1 VTNKVIDS
9 TNSEN
14 SPLSSSREWSQTG
27 LRQLLMYAAVGCV
40 AGAIIALQIGI
51 MRIFSEGSWAHFG
64 SLVVSL
70 AMLGFGLTSAVMCLA
85 RNWFERHWFG
95 VIAGSLAAFA
105 PLIVGANLAA
115 QQLPFNPIFLVSDAL
130 QKWRLVAN
138 FAFYLLPFLA
148 GSLFLGT
155 VFLRAQKVFSRVYFA
170 DLLGSGL
177 CGLLTLGSLFLFRP
191 DNLVLVPVVL
201 AGIGGILWFVGL
213 GSRKWAIVIGL
224 ISIAAGAIHIHLP
237 GAAKISKLSVSDY
250 KGVSYARKFPDS
262 KQQYEG
268 ISPFG
273 HLEVY
278 SSSYLHFAPGL
289 SDNASLNLEEMPA
302 NAYLGLYV
310 DGDGPI
316 GIMRELSDKDTAYF
330 HYLPMIYPYLIT
342 TKPKTFVVQF
352 GGGISTMVAL
362 HSSSNVTVGEANPA
376 FLKAFRESAVL
387 KNFTNDILNRVS
399 VIPYDGRLFLANT
412 SERYDV
418 IDLSLADSA
427 GLSNPGGFAIV
438 EKYSYTQEAMQ
449 HYMHALSDA
458 GILSVTLWNKEEP
471 PKSVLKLFATMAAAA
486 RANGD
491 KDISQNFFVAS
502 SYLSTVTVL
511 YKRSGFTAGELTK
524 LREYTSAMSFDEIYS
539 PGIKV
544 DLAKADHVFK
554 DFHDSIFS
562 ADISK
567 PGSQIES
574 TDQEPVAE
582 GSTSEISTQ
591 TGAEVGT
598 NEPAVDGTALTVPA
612 SLLSQ
617 IAWQA
622 LIHDDWQGFSKRYL
636 FDVRPLTN
644 NHPYFAAYVFP
655 KDLPKITDRLE
666 LFQDEWGYLLLW
678 ATLAIAC
685 AAGLI
690 LISIPVIFGWRTA
703 FSRYP
708 GKSQTILYFACL
720 GFGYITVEVGLIA
733 QFIQALSNA
742 TVSASVL
749 ITGMLVFS
757 GIGSFVSDKYAHSAR
772 ATLPKIFVGIGA
784 LLISYSLMLNPILNA
799 IGGLPYAVRLICC
812 FALIAPPAFLMGF
825 PMATGMGILTRL
837 KKESMFLWAWG
848 VNGCFSVIGAA
859 LVPII
864 ATSFGLAAVIAI
876 AGAAYLIAIPAFF
889 GVLKPINYKINSI
902 T

>member
-1 VTNKVIDS
+1 MTS
-9 TNSEN
+9 APMET
-14 SPLSSSREWSQTG
+14 SPSAEWSHSG
-27 LRQLLMYAAVGCV
+27 LRQLLMYAAIGCV
-40 AGAIIALQIGI
+40 AGAVIALQIGI

-70 AMLGFGLTSAVMCLA
+70 AMLGFGLTSAIMCLA
-85 RNWFERHWFG
+85 RPWFERHWFG
-95 VIAGSLAAFA
+95 VIAASLALFA
-105 PLIVGANLAA
+105 PLMVGTNLVA
-115 QQLPFNPIFLVSDAL
+115 QQLPFNPIFLVSDNQ

-138 FAFYLLPFLA
+138 FMLYLLPFLA

-155 VFLRAQKVFSRVYFA
+155 IFLRARNLFSRVYFA

-177 CGLLTLGSLFLFRP
+177 CGLLTLGALFLFRP
-191 DNLVLVPVVL
+191 ENLMLVPVAL
-201 AGIGGILWFVGL
+201 AGIGGVLWFAGL
-213 GSRKWAIVIGL
+213 GSRKWAMTLAAISLVSIGV
-224 ISIAAGAIHIHLP
+224 HVYLP
-237 GAAKISKLSVSDY
+237 EATKTPRLSVSDY

-262 KQQYEG
+262 KREYEAV
-268 ISPFG
+268 SPFG

-316 GIMRELSDKDTAYF
+316 GVMRELSDKDTAYF
-330 HYLPMIYPYLIT
+330 HYLPMIYPYLVADN
-342 TKPKTFVVQF
+342 PNTFVVQF

-362 HSSSNVTVGEANPA
+362 HSKSSSVTVGEANPA
-376 FLKAFRESAVL
+376 FLKAFRESDVL
-387 KNFTNDILNRVS
+387 KTFTRDILNRVT

-412 SERYDV
+412 RERYDV

-449 HYMHALSDA
+449 DYMRALSDK

-486 RANGD
+486 RATGE
-491 KDISQNFFVAS
+491 KDIAQHFFVVS

-511 YKRSGFTAGELTK
+511 YKRAGFTASELTK
-524 LREYTSAMSFDEIYS
+524 LREHTSAMSFDEIYS
-539 PGIKV
+539 PGIQV
-544 DLAKADHVFK
+544 DLAKADHVFQ

-562 ADISK
+562 ADDNK
-567 PGSQIES
+567 PHTEAILD
-574 TDQEPVAE
+574 TA
-582 GSTSEISTQ
+582 TEISENT
-591 TGAEVGT
+591 A
-598 NEPAVDGTALTVPA
+598 NENNLIVPA

-617 IAWQA
+617 AAWQA
-622 LIHDDWQGFSKRYL
+622 LIRDDWKGFSERYL

-644 NHPYFAAYVFP
+644 SHPYFAAYVFP
-655 KDLPKITDRLE
+655 KDLPKIVDRLE

-685 AAGLI
+685 AAGVV
-690 LISIPVIFGWRTA
+690 LISIPVAAGWRTA
-703 FSRYP
+703 FSHYP
-708 GKSQTILYFACL
+708 GKAQTILYFACL

-733 QFIQALSNA
+733 QFIQALANA

-757 GIGSFVSDKYAHSAR
+757 GIGSFVSEKYAHSAR
-772 ATLPKIFVGIGA
+772 ITLPKILLAIGV
-784 LLISYSLMLNPILNA
+784 LLVSYSVLLNPLLNA
-799 IGGLPYAVRLICC
+799 IGGLPYALRLVCC

-825 PMATGMGILTRL
+825 PMATGMGALTRL
-837 KKESMFLWAWG
+837 KKDSMFLWAWG

-864 ATSFGLAAVIAI
+864 ATSFGLVAVIVT
-876 AGAAYLIAIPAFF
+876 AGAAYLISIPAFF
-889 GVLKPINYKINSI
+889 GVLKPIKHNAIMEK
-902 T
+902 THG

>member
-1 VTNKVIDS
+1 MTNKVIDS
-9 TNSEN
+9 TSPEN
-14 SPLSSSREWSQTG
+14 SPSPSSPEWSQTG

-40 AGAIIALQIGI
+40 AGAVIALQIGI

-70 AMLGFGLTSAVMCLA
+70 AMLGFGLTSAVMCFA

-105 PLIVGANLAA
+105 PLVVGANLAA
-115 QQLPFNPIFLVSDAL
+115 QQLPFNPIFLVSDSL

-138 FAFYLLPFLA
+138 FALYLLPFLA

-155 VFLRAQKVFSRVYFA
+155 VFLRAQKVFGRVYFA

-191 DNLVLVPVVL
+191 DNLVLVPLVL
-201 AGIGGILWFVGL
+201 AGIGGILWFAGL
-213 GSRKWAIVIGL
+213 GSRKWAIALGL
-224 ISIAAGAIHIHLP
+224 ITLAAGAVHIHLP
-237 GAAKISKLSVSDY
+237 DATKISKLSVSDY

-262 KQQYEG
+262 KQEYEG

-316 GIMRELSDKDTAYF
+316 GIMRDLSDKDTAYF

-376 FLKAFRESAVL
+376 FLKAFRESDVL
-387 KNFTNDILNRVS
+387 KNFTKDILNRVT

-412 SERYDV
+412 RERYDV

-491 KDISQNFFVAS
+491 KYISQNFFVAS

-511 YKRSGFTAGELTK
+511 YKRSGFTTHELTK
-524 LREYTSAMSFDEIYS
+524 LREHTSSMSFDEIYS

-562 ADISK
+562 PDTANGPNNAEATSDAISD
-567 PGSQIES
+567 GS
-574 TDQEPVAE
+574 TD
-582 GSTSEISTQ
+582 S
-591 TGAEVGT
+591 
-598 NEPAVDGTALTVPA
+598 NALTVPA

-617 IAWQA
+617 VAWQS
-622 LIHDDWQGFSKRYL
+622 LIKDDWQAFSQRYL

-690 LISIPVIFGWRTA
+690 LISIPVIFGWRTT

-757 GIGSFVSDKYAHSAR
+757 GIGSFVSDKYAHNAR
-772 ATLPKIFVGIGA
+772 STLPKIFVVIGA
-784 LLISYSLMLNPILNA
+784 LLIVYSLILNPILNA

-825 PMATGMGILTRL
+825 PMAIGMGVLTRL

-889 GVLKPINYKINSI
+889 GVLKPIEKSI
-902 T
+902 R

>member
-1 VTNKVIDS
+1 MIASVDEPNNIH
-9 TNSEN
+9 N
-14 SPLSSSREWSQTG
+14 EWTQTG
-27 LRQLLMYAAVGCV
+27 FKQLLLYAAVGCV

-51 MRIFSEGSWAHFG
+51 MRIFAEGSWAHFG

-85 RNWFERHWFG
+85 RHWFERHWFG
-95 VIAGSLAAFA
+95 VIAASLATFA
-105 PLIVGANLAA
+105 PLIVGANLVA
-115 QQLPFNPIFLVSDAL
+115 QQLPFNPIFIVSDPL

-138 FAFYLLPFLA
+138 FVLYLLPFLA

-155 VFLRAQKVFSRVYFA
+155 VFLRAQRVFGRVYFA

-177 CGLLTLGSLFLFRP
+177 CGLLTLGALFLFRP
-191 DNLVLVPVVL
+191 DNLVLVPVML
-201 AGIGGILWFVGL
+201 AGIGGVLWFVGL
-213 GSRKWAIVIGL
+213 GSRKWTIALAAITFAV
-224 ISIAAGAIHIHLP
+224 AATHIYLP
-237 GAAKISKLSVSDY
+237 DLTKIPKLSVSDY

-316 GIMRELSDKDTAYF
+316 GVMRDLSDKDTAYF
-330 HYLPMIYPYLIT
+330 HYLPMIYPYLVT
-342 TKPKTFVVQF
+342 EKPNTFVVQF

-362 HSSSNVTVGEANPA
+362 HRSSKVTVGEANPA
-376 FLKAFRESAVL
+376 FLNAFRESDVL
-387 KNFTNDILNRVS
+387 KSFTNDILNRVT

-412 SERYDV
+412 NERYDV

-449 HYMHALSDA
+449 HYMRALSDK

-471 PKSVLKLFATMAAAA
+471 PKSVLKLFSTMAAAA
-486 RANGD
+486 RVNGE
-491 KDISQNFFVAS
+491 KDISQHFFVAS

-511 YKRSGFTAGELTK
+511 YKREPFTEAELVK
-524 LREYTSAMSFDEIYS
+524 LREHTSSMSFDEIYS

-544 DLAKADHVFK
+544 DEAKADHVFK

-562 ADISK
+562 ADSNSGHQTEAAAEITSEE
-567 PGSQIES
+567 SSAEVVDES
-574 TDQEPVAE
+574 TEE
-582 GSTSEISTQ
+582 SNT
-591 TGAEVGT
+591 
-598 NEPAVDGTALTVPA
+598 LTVPA

-617 IAWQA
+617 LAWQA
-622 LIHDDWQGFSKRYL
+622 LIKDDWQNFSQRYL

-685 AAGLI
+685 AAGFI

-703 FSRYP
+703 FSHYP

-757 GIGSFVSDKYAHSAR
+757 GIGSFVSDKYTASAR
-772 ATLPKIFVGIGA
+772 TTLPKIFIMIGA
-784 LLISYSLMLNPILNA
+784 ILIVYSLVLNPILNA
-799 IGGLPYAVRLICC
+799 IGGLPYAVRLLCC

-825 PMATGMGILTRL
+825 PMAMGMGVLTRL
-837 KKESMFLWAWG
+837 KKEHMFLWAWG

-864 ATSFGLAAVIAI
+864 ATSFGLAAVIAV

-889 GVLKPINYKINSI
+889 GVLKPIAVEPTRTGI
-902 T
+902 

>member
-1 VTNKVIDS
+1 MTNTVTDS
-9 TNSEN
+9 TSLET
-14 SPLSSSREWSQTG
+14 SPASSSPEWSQTG

-40 AGAIIALQIGI
+40 AGAVIALQIGI

-115 QQLPFNPIFLVSDAL
+115 QQLPFNPIFLVSDSL

-138 FAFYLLPFLA
+138 FALYLLPFLA

-155 VFLRAQKVFSRVYFA
+155 VFLRAQKVFGRVYFA

-201 AGIGGILWFVGL
+201 AGIGGILWFSGL
-213 GSRKWAIVIGL
+213 GSRKWAIALAL
-224 ISIAAGAIHIHLP
+224 ITLAAGAVHIHLP

-316 GIMRELSDKDTAYF
+316 GIMRNLSEKDSAYF

-376 FLKAFRESAVL
+376 FLKAFRESDVL
-387 KNFTNDILNRVS
+387 KDFTKDILSRVT

-412 SERYDV
+412 KERYDV

-502 SYLSTVTVL
+502 SYLSTVTAL
-511 YKRSGFTAGELTK
+511 YKRSGFTADELTK
-524 LREYTSAMSFDEIYS
+524 LREHTSSMSFDEIYS
-539 PGIKV
+539 PDIKV
-544 DLAKADHVFK
+544 DVAKAEHVFK

-562 ADISK
+562 ADVASGNK
-567 PGSQIES
+567 AES
-574 TDQEPVAE
+574 NAE
-582 GSTSEISTQ
+582 VNSETASSEINTD
-591 TGAEVGT
+591 GPIGDG
-598 NEPAVDGTALTVPA
+598 PAGDSSALTVPA

-617 IAWQA
+617 VAWQS
-622 LIHDDWQGFSKRYL
+622 LIHDDWKNFSQRYL
-636 FDVRPLTN
+636 FDVQPLTN

-685 AAGLI
+685 VAGLI

-757 GIGSFVSDKYAHSAR
+757 GIGSFISDKYAQSAR
-772 ATLPKIFVGIGA
+772 TTLPKIFIAIGA
-784 LLISYSLMLNPILNA
+784 LLIAYSVILNPILNA

-825 PMATGMGILTRL
+825 PMATGMGVLTRL

-889 GVLKPINYKINSI
+889 GVLKPIPTAINPEK
-902 T
+902 

>member
-1 VTNKVIDS
+1 MIDS
-9 TNSEN
+9 DNVLPSK
-14 SPLSSSREWSQTG
+14 EWSQKG

-40 AGAIIALQIGI
+40 AGAVIALQIGI

-85 RNWFERHWFG
+85 RKWFERHWFG

-105 PLIVGANLAA
+105 PLIVGANLVA
-115 QQLPFNPIFLVSDAL
+115 QQLPFNPIFLVSDSM

-138 FAFYLLPFLA
+138 FALYLLPFLA

-155 VFLRAQKVFSRVYFA
+155 VFLRAQKVFGRVYFA

-201 AGIGGILWFVGL
+201 AGIGGVLWFAGL
-213 GSRKWAIVIGL
+213 GSRKWAIVL
-224 ISIAAGAIHIHLP
+224 AVISLACVAIHLHLP
-237 GAAKISKLSVSDY
+237 EAVKIQKLSVSDY

-262 KQQYEG
+262 KREYEAV
-268 ISPFG
+268 SPFG

-289 SDNASLNLEEMPA
+289 SDNASLNLDEMPA

-316 GIMRELSDKDTAYF
+316 GVMRELSDKDTAYF
-330 HYLPMIYPYLIT
+330 HYLPMIYPYLIAN
-342 TKPKTFVVQF
+342 KPKTFVVQF

-362 HSSSNVTVGEANPA
+362 HSNSASVTVGEANPA
-376 FLKAFRESAVL
+376 FLKAFRESDVL
-387 KNFTNDILNRVS
+387 RNFTKDILNRVT

-458 GILSVTLWNKEEP
+458 GTLSVTLWNKEEP

-491 KDISQNFFVAS
+491 KDIAQNFFVAS

-511 YKRSGFTAGELTK
+511 YKRAGFTADELIK
-524 LREYTSAMSFDEIYS
+524 LRQHTSSMSFDEIYS

-562 ADISK
+562 ADTNNE
-567 PGSQIES
+567 QQRETTTALES
-574 TDQEPVAE
+574 AD
-582 GSTSEISTQ
+582 EIAGPETTETTEATETTETTESVSDD
-591 TGAEVGT
+591 TG
-598 NEPAVDGTALTVPA
+598 LTVPA
-612 SLLSQ
+612 SILSQ
-617 IAWQA
+617 VAWQA
-622 LIHDDWQGFSKRYL
+622 LIRDDWKGFSERYL

-690 LISIPVIFGWRTA
+690 LISIPVIAGWRTA
-703 FSRYP
+703 FSHYP

-757 GIGSFVSDKYAHSAR
+757 GIGSFVSDKYAPSAR
-772 ATLPKIFVGIGA
+772 TTLPKILLMVGA
-784 LLISYSLMLNPILNA
+784 LLICYSLMLNPILNA
-799 IGGLPYAVRLICC
+799 IGGLPYAIRLICC

-825 PMATGMGILTRL
+825 PMATGMGVLTRL
-837 KKESMFLWAWG
+837 NKEHMFLWAWG

-864 ATSFGLAAVIAI
+864 ATSFGLVAVIAI

-889 GVLKPINYKINSI
+889 GVLKPISSKAVI
-902 T
+902 

>member
-1 VTNKVIDS
+1 VSAS
-9 TNSEN
+9 TAPVGPIGGPISL
-14 SPLSSSREWSQTG
+14 SPEWSQTG
-27 LRQLLMYAAVGCV
+27 LRQLLMYAGVGCV
-40 AGAIIALQIGI
+40 AGAVIALQIAI

-70 AMLGFGLTSAVMCLA
+70 AMLGFGLTSTVMCLA
-85 RNWFERHWFG
+85 RHWFERHWFG
-95 VIAGSLAAFA
+95 VIGGSLAAFA
-105 PLIVGANLAA
+105 PLVVGANLAA
-115 QQLPFNPIFLVSDAL
+115 QQLPFNPIFLVSDPL
-130 QKWRLVAN
+130 QKWRLAAN
-138 FAFYLLPFLA
+138 FALYLLPFLA
-148 GSLFLGT
+148 GSFFLGT
-155 VFLRAQKVFSRVYFA
+155 VFLRAKTVFGRVYFA

-191 DNLVLVPVVL
+191 DNLVLVPVLLV
-201 AGIGGILWFVGL
+201 GVGSVLWFSGL
-213 GSRKWAIVIGL
+213 GSRKGAVLLAL
-224 ISIAAGAIHIHLP
+224 ISLVSGMAHIYLP
-237 GAAKISKLSVSDY
+237 DALQIPALSVSDY

-262 KQQYEG
+262 KLEYEG

-289 SDNASLNLEEMPA
+289 SDNASLNLDEMPA

-316 GIMRELSDKDTAYF
+316 GVMRELSDKDAAYF
-330 HYLPMIYPYLIT
+330 HYLPMIYPYLIAK
-342 TKPKTFVVQF
+342 KPKTFVVQF

-362 HSSSNVTVGEANPA
+362 HSNAASVTVGESNPA
-376 FLKAFRESAVL
+376 FLKAFRESDVL
-387 KNFTNDILNRVS
+387 KSFTKDILNRVT
-399 VIPYDGRLFLANT
+399 VIPFDGRLFLANT

-449 HYMHALSDA
+449 HYMDALSDT
-458 GILSVTLWNKEEP
+458 GVLSVTLWNKEEP
-471 PKSVLKLFATMAAAA
+471 PKSALKLYATMAAAA

-491 KDISQNFFVAS
+491 KDIGPNFFVAS

-511 YKRSGFTAGELTK
+511 YKRGGFTPTELAK
-524 LREYTSAMSFDEIYS
+524 LREHTAAMSFDEIYS

-544 DLAKADHVFK
+544 ETAKADHVFSE
-554 DFHDSIFS
+554 FHDSIFS
-562 ADISK
+562 ADTSA
-567 PGSQIES
+567 PSNQTTSSSTTSMDGAADGSPI
-574 TDQEPVAE
+574 A
-582 GSTSEISTQ
+582 
-591 TGAEVGT
+591 
-598 NEPAVDGTALTVPA
+598 VPA
-612 SLLSQ
+612 TLLSQ
-617 IAWQA
+617 LAWQS
-622 LIHDDWQGFSKRYL
+622 LVHDDWRGFSQRYL

-644 NHPYFAAYVFP
+644 NSPFFAAYVFP
-655 KDLPKITDRLE
+655 SDLPKITDRLE

-678 ATLAIAC
+678 ATLTIAC
-685 AAGLI
+685 VAGLV
-690 LISIPVIFGWRTA
+690 LIAIPVIFGWRTA

-733 QFIQALSNA
+733 QFTQALANA

-757 GIGSFVSDKYAHSAR
+757 GVGSFVSDKYALSAR
-772 ATLPKIFVGIGA
+772 TTLPKIFAMIGT
-784 LLISYSLMLNPILNA
+784 LLMTYSLVLNPVLNA

-837 KKESMFLWAWG
+837 NKEHMFLWAWG

-859 LVPII
+859 LVPIV
-864 ATSFGLAAVIAI
+864 ATSFGLAAVIAL
-876 AGAAYLIAIPAFF
+876 AGGAYLIAIPAFF
-889 GVLKPINYKINSI
+889 GLLKPIEPAVLDGSP
-902 T
+902 TTA

>member
-1 VTNKVIDS
+1 VIDS
-9 TNSEN
+9 SNLLPSK
-14 SPLSSSREWSQTG
+14 EWSQTG

-40 AGAIIALQIGI
+40 AGAVIALQIGI

-105 PLIVGANLAA
+105 PLVVGANLIA
-115 QQLPFNPIFLVSDAL
+115 QQLPFNPIFLVSDSL

-138 FAFYLLPFLA
+138 FALYLLPFLA

-155 VFLRAQKVFSRVYFA
+155 VFLRAQKVFGRVYFA

-201 AGIGGILWFVGL
+201 AGIGGILWFAGL
-213 GSRKWAIVIGL
+213 GSRRWAIAIGVIAL
-224 ISIAAGAIHIHLP
+224 AAGAIHIYLP
-237 GAAKISKLSVSDY
+237 DAAKISKLSVSDY

-316 GIMRELSDKDTAYF
+316 GIMRDLSDKDTAYF

-362 HSSSNVTVGEANPA
+362 QSASSVTVGEANPA
-376 FLKAFRESAVL
+376 FLKAFRESDVL
-387 KNFTNDILNRVS
+387 KKFTKDILNRVT

-412 SERYDV
+412 AERYDV

-511 YKRSGFTAGELTK
+511 YKRGGFTASELTK
-524 LREYTSAMSFDEIYS
+524 LREHTSSMSFDEIYS

-544 DLAKADHVFK
+544 DVAKADHVFQ

-562 ADISK
+562 ADNSK
-567 PGSQIES
+567 
-574 TDQEPVAE
+574 AA
-582 GSTSEISTQ
+582 TQ
-591 TGAEVGT
+591 T
-598 NEPAVDGTALTVPA
+598 EPATEEAIDDSASDGNALTVPA

-617 IAWQA
+617 LAWQS
-622 LIHDDWQGFSKRYL
+622 LIKDDWKGFSQRYL
-636 FDVRPLTN
+636 FDVQPLTN

-685 AAGLI
+685 VAGLI

-757 GIGSFVSDKYAHSAR
+757 GIGSFISDRYAASAR
-772 ATLPKIFVGIGA
+772 STMPKIFILIGA
-784 LLISYSLMLNPILNA
+784 LLIAYSLILNPILNA
-799 IGGLPYAVRLICC
+799 IGGLPYAVRLVCC
-812 FALIAPPAFLMGF
+812 FILIAPPAFLMGF
-825 PMATGMGILTRL
+825 PMATGMGVLTRL
-837 KKESMFLWAWG
+837 HKESMFLWAWG

-889 GVLKPINYKINSI
+889 GVLKPIVTHSNPEK
-902 T
+902 

>member
-1 VTNKVIDS
+1 
-9 TNSEN
+9 
-14 SPLSSSREWSQTG
+14 
-27 LRQLLMYAAVGCV
+27 MYAAVGCV
-40 AGAIIALQIGI
+40 AGAVIALQIGI

-105 PLIVGANLAA
+105 PLVVGANLVA
-115 QQLPFNPIFLVSDAL
+115 QQLPFNPIFIVSDPV

-138 FAFYLLPFLA
+138 FALYLLPFLA
-148 GSLFLGT
+148 GSVFLGT

-201 AGIGGILWFVGL
+201 AGIGGVLWFVGL
-213 GSRKWAIVIGL
+213 GSRKW
-224 ISIAAGAIHIHLP
+224 SIALVLITLAALIVHVQLP
-237 GAAKISKLSVSDY
+237 ELAKVPKLSVSDY

-268 ISPFG
+268 VSPFG

-316 GIMRELSDKDTAYF
+316 GIMRDLADKDTAYF

-342 TKPKTFVVQF
+342 NKPKTFVVQF

-362 HSSSNVTVGEANPA
+362 HSSSKVTVGEANPA
-376 FLKAFRESAVL
+376 FLKAFRESDVL
-387 KNFTNDILNRVS
+387 KNFTKDILNRVT

-412 SERYDV
+412 NERYDV

-449 HYMHALSDA
+449 HYMHALNDK
-458 GILSVTLWNKEEP
+458 GVLSVTLWNKEEP

-491 KDISQNFFVAS
+491 KDISQHFFVAS

-511 YKRSGFTAGELTK
+511 YKRGEFTAEELTK
-524 LREYTSAMSFDEIYS
+524 LREHTSSMSFDEIYS
-539 PGIKV
+539 PGISF
-544 DLAKADHVFK
+544 DAAKADHVFK

-562 ADISK
+562 ADSSH
-567 PGSQIES
+567 PES
-574 TDQEPVAE
+574 ATDTASDAPSDE
-582 GSTSEISTQ
+582 G
-591 TGAEVGT
+591 
-598 NEPAVDGTALTVPA
+598 NALTVPA

-617 IAWQA
+617 LAWQS
-622 LIHDDWQGFSKRYL
+622 LIKDDWQSFSERYL

-703 FSRYP
+703 FNRYP

-757 GIGSFVSDKYAHSAR
+757 GIGSFASDKYAANAR
-772 ATLPKIFVGIGA
+772 TTLPKIFMMIGV
-784 LLISYSLMLNPILNA
+784 LLIAYSLILNPILNA
-799 IGGLPYAVRLICC
+799 IGGLPYAIRLLCC

-825 PMATGMGILTRL
+825 PMATGMGVLTRL
-837 KKESMFLWAWG
+837 KKENMFLWAWG

-864 ATSFGLAAVIAI
+864 ATSFGLAAVIAT

-889 GVLKPINYKINSI
+889 GVLKPIANETIISRS
-902 T
+902 

>member
-1 VTNKVIDS
+1 MTNNVIDS
-9 TNSEN
+9 TSSEN
-14 SPLSSSREWSQTG
+14 SPASSSPEWSQTG

-40 AGAIIALQIGI
+40 AGAVIALQIGI

-85 RNWFERHWFG
+85 RSWFERHWFG

-105 PLIVGANLAA
+105 PLVVGANLAA
-115 QQLPFNPIFLVSDAL
+115 QQLPFNPIFLVSDSL

-138 FAFYLLPFLA
+138 FALYLLPFLA

-155 VFLRAQKVFSRVYFA
+155 VFLRAQKVFGRVYFA

-201 AGIGGILWFVGL
+201 AGIGGILWFSGL
-213 GSRKWAIVIGL
+213 GSRKWAIALGL
-224 ISIAAGAIHIHLP
+224 ITLVAGAVHIHLP
-237 GAAKISKLSVSDY
+237 DAAKISKLSVSDY

-316 GIMRELSDKDTAYF
+316 GIMRDLSDKDTAYF

-376 FLKAFRESAVL
+376 FLKAFRESDVL
-387 KNFTNDILNRVS
+387 KKFTNDILSRVT

-412 SERYDV
+412 NERYDV

-511 YKRSGFTAGELTK
+511 YKRSGFTADELTK
-524 LREYTSAMSFDEIYS
+524 LREHTSSMSFDEIYS

-544 DLAKADHVFK
+544 DVTKADHVFK

-562 ADISK
+562 ADVSR
-567 PGSQIES
+567 PGN
-574 TDQEPVAE
+574 QEANAE
-582 GSTSEISTQ
+582 VSAEASSEIT
-591 TGAEVGT
+591 TD
-598 NEPAVDGTALTVPA
+598 EPAGDGTALTVPA

-617 IAWQA
+617 IAWQS
-622 LIHDDWQGFSKRYL
+622 LIHDDWQTFSQRYL

-772 ATLPKIFVGIGA
+772 TTLPKIFVAIGA
-784 LLISYSLMLNPILNA
+784 LLIIYSLILNPILNA
-799 IGGLPYAVRLICC
+799 IGGLPYAMRLICC

-825 PMATGMGILTRL
+825 PMATGMGVLTRL
-837 KKESMFLWAWG
+837 KKENMFLWAWG

-889 GVLKPINYKINSI
+889 GVLKPIPTAINSEK
-902 T
+902 

>member
-1 VTNKVIDS
+1 MTVTDS
-9 TNSEN
+9 I
-14 SPLSSSREWSQTG
+14 SPDTSPAAFHEWSQTG

-40 AGAIIALQIGI
+40 AGAIIALQIGV

-85 RNWFERHWFG
+85 RPWFERHWFG
-95 VIAGSLAAFA
+95 VIATSLALFA

-115 QQLPFNPIFLVSDAL
+115 QQLPFNPIFLVSDSQ

-138 FAFYLLPFLA
+138 FALYLLPFLA

-155 VFLRAQKVFSRVYFA
+155 VFLRAKNVFGRVYFA

-177 CGLLTLGSLFLFRP
+177 CGLLTLGALFLFRP
-191 DNLVLVPVVL
+191 DNLVLVPVLL
-201 AGIGGILWFVGL
+201 AGIGGVLWFSGL
-213 GSRKWAIVIGL
+213 GSRIWAIALAVISL
-224 ISIAAGAIHIHLP
+224 VSIGAHLHLP
-237 GAAKISKLSVSDY
+237 DAAKIPKLSVSDY

-262 KQQYEG
+262 KRQYEAV
-268 ISPFG
+268 SPFG

-316 GIMRELSDKDTAYF
+316 GVMRELSNKDTAYF

-342 TKPKTFVVQF
+342 NKPKTFVVQF

-362 HSSSNVTVGEANPA
+362 HNSSSVTVGEANPA
-376 FLKAFRESAVL
+376 FLTAFRESDVL
-387 KNFTNDILNRVS
+387 KKFTNDILNRVT

-412 SERYDV
+412 RERYDV

-438 EKYSYTQEAMQ
+438 EKYSYTKEAMQ
-449 HYMHALSDA
+449 HYMRALSDA
-458 GILSVTLWNKEEP
+458 GTLSVTLWNKEEP

-511 YKRSGFTAGELTK
+511 YKRGGFTADELTK
-524 LREYTSAMSFDEIYS
+524 LREHTSSMSFDEIYS

-562 ADISK
+562 AENSEAAAK
-567 PGSQIES
+567 EPS
-574 TDQEPVAE
+574 TNAP
-582 GSTSEISTQ
+582 S
-591 TGAEVGT
+591 AEVIADE
-598 NEPAVDGTALTVPA
+598 NALTVPA
-612 SLLSQ
+612 SVLSQ
-617 IAWQA
+617 VAWQA
-622 LIHDDWQGFSKRYL
+622 LIRDDWKGFSERYL

-690 LISIPVIFGWRTA
+690 LIAIPMIAGWRTA
-703 FSRYP
+703 FSHYP
-708 GKSQTILYFACL
+708 GKAQTIIFFACL

-772 ATLPKIFVGIGA
+772 VTLPKILLSVGA
-784 LLISYSLMLNPILNA
+784 LLIIYSLVLNPILNG
-799 IGGLPYAVRLICC
+799 IGGLPYALRLICC

-825 PMATGMGILTRL
+825 PMATGMGALTRL
-837 KKESMFLWAWG
+837 KKEHMFLWAWG

-864 ATSFGLAAVIAI
+864 ATSFGLATVIAV
-876 AGAAYLIAIPAFF
+876 AGVAYIIAIPAFM
-889 GVLKPINYKINSI
+889 GVLKPIKHAAIMEKA
-902 T
+902 

>member
-1 VTNKVIDS
+1 MIDKVIDS
-9 TNSEN
+9 ASPEN
-14 SPLSSSREWSQTG
+14 QSSSPEWSQTG

-95 VIAGSLAAFA
+95 VIAGSLAAFS
-105 PLIVGANLAA
+105 PLVVGSNLAA
-115 QQLPFNPIFLVSDAL
+115 QQLPFNPIFIVSDPL

-138 FAFYLLPFLA
+138 FALYLLPFLA

-155 VFLRAQKVFSRVYFA
+155 VFLRAQKVFGRVYFA

-201 AGIGGILWFVGL
+201 AGIGSVLWFLGL
-213 GSRKWAIVIGL
+213 GSRKWAVALTVISL
-224 ISIAAGAIHIHLP
+224 VAIGVHLHLP
-237 GAAKISKLSVSDY
+237 DAAKISKLSVSDY

-316 GIMRELSDKDTAYF
+316 GIMRDLSDKDTAYF

-376 FLKAFRESAVL
+376 FLKAFRESDVL
-387 KNFTNDILNRVS
+387 KNFTKDILNRVT

-412 SERYDV
+412 NERYDV

-511 YKRSGFTAGELTK
+511 YKRGGFTADELTK
-524 LREYTSAMSFDEIYS
+524 LREHTSSMSFDEIYS

-544 DLAKADHVFK
+544 DLAKADHVFN

-562 ADISK
+562 ADNSK
-567 PGSQIES
+567 AAN
-574 TDQEPVAE
+574 T
-582 GSTSEISTQ
+582 
-591 TGAEVGT
+591 AEVSADVISEESSSDE
-598 NEPAVDGTALTVPA
+598 NALTVPA
-612 SLLSQ
+612 SILSQ
-617 IAWQA
+617 VAWQS
-622 LIHDDWQGFSKRYL
+622 LIKDDWKGFSERYL

-685 AAGLI
+685 VSGLI

-708 GKSQTILYFACL
+708 GKSQTILFFACL

-757 GIGSFVSDKYAHSAR
+757 GIGSFISDKYALSAR
-772 ATLPKIFVGIGA
+772 TTLPKIFLVIGA
-784 LLISYSLMLNPILNA
+784 LLITYSLILNPILNA

-825 PMATGMGILTRL
+825 PMATGMGVLTRL
-837 KKESMFLWAWG
+837 HKEHMFLWAWG

-876 AGAAYLIAIPAFF
+876 AGVAYLIAIPAFF
-889 GVLKPINYKINSI
+889 GVLKPIEK
-902 T
+902 

>member
-1 VTNKVIDS
+1 MIES
-9 TNSEN
+9 TSG
-14 SPLSSSREWSQTG
+14 SQSASQEWSQTG

-40 AGAIIALQIGI
+40 AGAVIALQIGI

-95 VIAGSLAAFA
+95 VIAASLGAFA
-105 PLIVGANLAA
+105 PLVVGANLVA
-115 QQLPFNPIFLVSDAL
+115 QQLPFNPIFLVSDSL

-138 FAFYLLPFLA
+138 FALYLLPFLA

-155 VFLRAQKVFSRVYFA
+155 VFLRAQKVFGRVYFA

-177 CGLLTLGSLFLFRP
+177 CGLLTLGSLFLCRP
-191 DNLVLVPVVL
+191 DNLVLVPVLL
-201 AGIGGILWFVGL
+201 AGIGGVLWFSGL
-213 GSRKWAIVIGL
+213 GSRK
-224 ISIAAGAIHIHLP
+224 GAIAMALIALVS
-237 GAAKISKLSVSDY
+237 GAAHLTLPESLKIPKLSVSDY

-262 KQQYEG
+262 KREYEG
-268 ISPFG
+268 VSPFG

-289 SDNASLNLEEMPA
+289 SDNASLNLAEMPV

-316 GIMRELSDKDTAYF
+316 GVMRELSDKDTAYF
-330 HYLPMIYPYLIT
+330 HYLPMIYPYLIS

-362 HSSSNVTVGEANPA
+362 HSNSSSVTVGESNPA
-376 FLKAFRESAVL
+376 FLKAFREGDVL
-387 KNFTNDILNRVS
+387 KNFTKDILNRVT

-412 SERYDV
+412 HERYDV

-449 HYMHALSDA
+449 HYMHALSDK
-458 GILSVTLWNKEEP
+458 GVLSVTLWNKEEP
-471 PKSVLKLFATMAAAA
+471 PKSVLKLYATMAAAA

-491 KDISQNFFVAS
+491 KDIAQNFFVAS

-511 YKRSGFTAGELTK
+511 YKRSGFTADDLAK
-524 LREYTSAMSFDEIYS
+524 LREHTSAMSFDEVYS
-539 PGIKV
+539 PGINV
-544 DLAKADHVFK
+544 DTAKADHVFD
-554 DFHDSIFS
+554 DFRNSIFS
-562 ADISK
+562 K
-567 PGSQIES
+567 PDS
-574 TDQEPVAE
+574 EPVVDA
-582 GSTSEISTQ
+582 SAPSETTEAANIDASMPDP
-591 TGAEVGT
+591 TGPSDAT
-598 NEPAVDGTALTVPA
+598 NNVADTNQITVPA
-612 SLLSQ
+612 TLLSQ
-617 IAWQA
+617 VAWQA
-622 LIHDDWQGFSKRYL
+622 LINNDWDTFSQRYL
-636 FDVRPLTN
+636 FDVQPLTN

-685 AAGLI
+685 VAGLI

-708 GKSQTILYFACL
+708 GKAQTIIYFACL

-757 GIGSFVSDKYAHSAR
+757 GIGSFVSDKFANNPR
-772 ATLPKIFVGIGA
+772 VVMPRIFAMIGA
-784 LLISYSLMLNPILNA
+784 LLVAYSLMLNPILNA
-799 IGGLPYAVRLICC
+799 IGGLPYALRLICC
-812 FALIAPPAFLMGF
+812 FVLIAPPAFLMGF

-837 KKESMFLWAWG
+837 NKEHMFLWAWG

-859 LVPII
+859 LVPIL
-864 ATSFGLAAVIAI
+864 ATSFGLAAVIAT
-876 AGAAYLIAIPAFF
+876 AGGAYLLAIPAFF
-889 GVLKPINYKINSI
+889 GLLKPIVNESSA
-902 T
+902 TGQ

>member
-1 VTNKVIDS
+1 
-9 TNSEN
+9 
-14 SPLSSSREWSQTG
+14 
-27 LRQLLMYAAVGCV
+27 MYAAVGCV
-40 AGAIIALQIGI
+40 AGAVIALQIGI

-85 RNWFERHWFG
+85 RSWFERHWFG

-105 PLIVGANLAA
+105 PLVVGANLAA
-115 QQLPFNPIFLVSDAL
+115 QQLPFNPIFLVSDSL

-138 FAFYLLPFLA
+138 FALYLLPFLA

-155 VFLRAQKVFSRVYFA
+155 VFLRAQRVFGRVYFA

-201 AGIGGILWFVGL
+201 AGIGGVLWFSGL
-213 GSRKWAIVIGL
+213 GSRKWAVALAVISL
-224 ISIAAGAIHIHLP
+224 ASTAVHLHLP
-237 GAAKISKLSVSDY
+237 DAAKIPKLSVSDY

-262 KQQYEG
+262 KREYEG

-289 SDNASLNLEEMPA
+289 SDNASLNLDEMPA

-316 GIMRELSDKDTAYF
+316 GVMRELSDKDTAYF
-330 HYLPMIYPYLIT
+330 HYLPMIYPYLIAN
-342 TKPKTFVVQF
+342 KPKTFVVQF

-362 HSSSNVTVGEANPA
+362 HSNSSSVTVGEANPA
-376 FLKAFRESAVL
+376 FLKAFRESDVL
-387 KNFTNDILNRVS
+387 KNFTKDILNRVT

-412 SERYDV
+412 SERFDV

-471 PKSVLKLFATMAAAA
+471 PKSVLKLFSTMAAAA

-511 YKRSGFTAGELTK
+511 YKRSGFTAEELTK
-524 LREYTSAMSFDEIYS
+524 LREHTSSMSFDEIYS

-544 DLAKADHVFK
+544 DTAKADHVFK

-562 ADISK
+562 ADTNK
-567 PGSQIES
+567 PKES
-574 TDQEPVAE
+574 DASDTAPVTDDANA
-582 GSTSEISTQ
+582 I
-591 TGAEVGT
+591 
-598 NEPAVDGTALTVPA
+598 TVPA

-617 IAWQA
+617 VAWQA
-622 LIHDDWQGFSKRYL
+622 LIHDDWKGFSERYL

-685 AAGLI
+685 VSGLI

-757 GIGSFVSDKYAHSAR
+757 GIGSFISDRYALTAR
-772 ATLPKIFVGIGA
+772 TTLPKIFIMIGA
-784 LLISYSLMLNPILNA
+784 LLITYSLILNPILNA
-799 IGGLPYAVRLICC
+799 IGGLPYAIRLLCC

-825 PMATGMGILTRL
+825 PMATGMGALTRL
-837 KKESMFLWAWG
+837 HKESMFLWAWG

-864 ATSFGLAAVIAI
+864 ATSFGLAAVIAT
-876 AGAAYLIAIPAFF
+876 AGIAYLIAIPAFF
-889 GVLKPINYKINSI
+889 GVLKPIKTANP
-902 T
+902 

>member
-1 VTNKVIDS
+1 MIDKVIDS
-9 TNSEN
+9 A
-14 SPLSSSREWSQTG
+14 SPEHANQSSSPEWSQTG

-40 AGAIIALQIGI
+40 AGAVIALQIGI

-95 VIAGSLAAFA
+95 VIAGSLATFA
-105 PLIVGANLAA
+105 PLVVGANLAA
-115 QQLPFNPIFLVSDAL
+115 QQLPFNPIFIVSDPL

-138 FAFYLLPFLA
+138 FALYLLPFLA

-155 VFLRAQKVFSRVYFA
+155 VFLRAQKVFGRVYFA

-201 AGIGGILWFVGL
+201 AGIGSVLWFLGL
-213 GSRKWAIVIGL
+213 GSRMWAIVLTVISLVAIGVHL
-224 ISIAAGAIHIHLP
+224 HLP
-237 GAAKISKLSVSDY
+237 GATKISKLSVSDY

-316 GIMRELSDKDTAYF
+316 GIMRDLSDKDTAYF

-362 HSSSNVTVGEANPA
+362 NSSSNVTVGEANPA
-376 FLKAFRESAVL
+376 FLKAFRESDVL
-387 KNFTNDILNRVS
+387 KNFTKDILNRVT

-471 PKSVLKLFATMAAAA
+471 PKSVLKLFSTMAAAA

-511 YKRSGFTAGELTK
+511 YKRGGFTTEELIK
-524 LREYTSAMSFDEIYS
+524 LREHTSSMSFDEIYS

-544 DLAKADHVFK
+544 DLAKADHVFN

-562 ADISK
+562 ADSSRAA
-567 PGSQIES
+567 SQSEPTADTI
-574 TDQEPVAE
+574 TDEAA
-582 GSTSEISTQ
+582 G
-591 TGAEVGT
+591 
-598 NEPAVDGTALTVPA
+598 DGTALTVPA
-612 SLLSQ
+612 SILSQ
-617 IAWQA
+617 VAWQA
-622 LIHDDWQGFSKRYL
+622 LIKDDWKGFSERYL

-685 AAGLI
+685 VAGLI

-708 GKSQTILYFACL
+708 GKSQTILFFACL

-772 ATLPKIFVGIGA
+772 TTLPKIFVVIGA
-784 LLISYSLMLNPILNA
+784 LLILYSVILNPILNA

-825 PMATGMGILTRL
+825 PMATGMGVLTRL

-864 ATSFGLAAVIAI
+864 ATSYGLAAVIAV

-889 GVLKPINYKINSI
+889 GVLKPIQHQANNTI
-902 T
+902 

>member
-1 VTNKVIDS
+1 MTVS
-9 TNSEN
+9 TESNN
-14 SPLSSSREWSQTG
+14 LNNEWTQTG

-85 RNWFERHWFG
+85 RSWFERHWFG
-95 VIAGSLAAFA
+95 VIAGSLTAFA
-105 PLIVGANLAA
+105 PLIVGANLVA
-115 QQLPFNPIFLVSDAL
+115 QQFPFNPIFIVSDPV

-138 FAFYLLPFLA
+138 FALYLLPFLA
-148 GSLFLGT
+148 GSVFLGT
-155 VFLRAQKVFSRVYFA
+155 VFLRAQRMFGRVYFA

-201 AGIGGILWFVGL
+201 AGIGSVLWFLGL
-213 GSRKWAIVIGL
+213 GSRKWAISLAL
-224 ISIAAGAIHIHLP
+224 ISLTALVIHIQLP
-237 GAAKISKLSVSDY
+237 ELAKIPKLSVSDY

-262 KQQYEG
+262 KQEYEG

-316 GIMRELSDKDTAYF
+316 GVMRDLADKDTAYF

-342 TKPKTFVVQF
+342 TKPNTFVVQF

-362 HSSSNVTVGEANPA
+362 HSSSKVTVGEANPA
-376 FLKAFRESAVL
+376 FLKAFRESDVL
-387 KNFTNDILNRVS
+387 KNFTRDILNRVT

-438 EKYSYTQEAMQ
+438 EKYSYTQQAMQ
-449 HYMHALSDA
+449 HYMHALSDK

-491 KDISQNFFVAS
+491 KDISQHFFVAS

-511 YKRSGFTAGELTK
+511 YKRGEFTSEELTK
-524 LREYTSAMSFDEIYS
+524 LREHTSSMSFDEIYS
-539 PGIKV
+539 PGIRV
-544 DLAKADHVFK
+544 DATKSDHVFK

-562 ADISK
+562 ADSVLGHS
-567 PGSQIES
+567 P
-574 TDQEPVAE
+574 EPSAE
-582 GSTSEISTQ
+582 TPSE
-591 TGAEVGT
+591 AADET
-598 NEPAVDGTALTVPA
+598 NALTVPA

-617 IAWQA
+617 LAWQS
-622 LIHDDWQGFSKRYL
+622 LIKDDWQGFSQRYL

-690 LISIPVIFGWRTA
+690 LIAIPVIFGWRTA

-708 GKSQTILYFACL
+708 GKSQTIVYFACL

-757 GIGSFVSDKYAHSAR
+757 GIGSFVSDKYAASAR
-772 ATLPKIFVGIGA
+772 TTLPKIFIMIGA
-784 LLISYSLMLNPILNA
+784 ILITYSLILNPILNA
-799 IGGLPYAVRLICC
+799 IGGLPYAIRLLCC

-825 PMATGMGILTRL
+825 PMATGMGVLTRL
-837 KKESMFLWAWG
+837 KKENMFLWAWG

-889 GVLKPINYKINSI
+889 GVLKPITHEPI
-902 T
+902 TIGS